1 MPLQLLF
8 TSARQGLVPG
18 RSGFCT
24 VARHRAMPERLAQLL
39 EGLGTPH
46 DAPTGATFTFR
57 LLEAAGQRWYVLSR
71 FVARGLDYTQRDNRL
86 AHHLAFSQEEA
97 MVLPPPAAL
106 AYRWD
111 QWKDE
116 WSGEP
121 TWLEGEAKPL
131 ILKPGPALT
140 PAATW
145 RQVAGTGAK
154 AAWLVDATGPAEV
167 ALLNCADQ
175 DTALRLLAES
185 AALLGKSGWAATFTT
200 DVGVSGADGFR
211 WCLGHTAG
219 RAEIDLAQAAD
230 QPAPTGDL
238 ARAAAMGLTA
248 TASAAATNTAPRPQ
262 PRSTTVDDF
271 PTPSWRNNSQVE
283 TTNISP

>member
-145 RQVAGTGAK
+145 RRKKSASVA
-154 AAWLVDATGPAEV
+154 PH
-167 ALLNCADQ
+167 
-175 DTALRLLAES
+175 
-185 AALLGKSGWAATFTT
+185 SG
-200 DVGVSGADGFR
+200 
-211 WCLGHTAG
+211 
-219 RAEIDLAQAAD
+219 
-230 QPAPTGDL
+230 
-238 ARAAAMGLTA
+238 
-248 TASAAATNTAPRPQ
+248 
-262 PRSTTVDDF
+262 
-271 PTPSWRNNSQVE
+271 
-283 TTNISP
+283 

>member
-1 MPLQLLF
+1 MPLQLIF

-39 EGLGTPH
+39 EALGTPH
-46 DAPTGATFTFR
+46 EASTGATFTFR
-57 LLEAAGQRWYVLSR
+57 LLEASGQRWYVLSR

-86 AHHLAFSQEEA
+86 AHHLAFTQEEA

-111 QWKDE
+111 GWKDE
-116 WSGEP
+116 WSGDP
-121 TWLEGEAKPL
+121 MWLEGEAKPL
-131 ILKPGPALT
+131 TLKAGPALT

-167 ALLNCADQ
+167 ALLNCADPE
-175 DTALRLLAES
+175 TALRLLAES
-185 AALLGKSGWAATFTT
+185 AALLGKSSWAATFTT
-200 DVGVSGADGFR
+200 EVAVSGAEGFR
-211 WCLGHTAG
+211 WCIGHVPGRTA
-219 RAEIDLAQAAD
+219 IDLITAAA
-230 QPAPTGDL
+230 QPAPTGDM
-238 ARAAAMGLTA
+238 ARAAAMGLA
-248 TASAAATNTAPRPQ
+248 APAPAAA
-262 PRSTTVDDF
+262 
-271 PTPSWRNNSQVE
+271 PTSA
-283 TTNISP
+283 